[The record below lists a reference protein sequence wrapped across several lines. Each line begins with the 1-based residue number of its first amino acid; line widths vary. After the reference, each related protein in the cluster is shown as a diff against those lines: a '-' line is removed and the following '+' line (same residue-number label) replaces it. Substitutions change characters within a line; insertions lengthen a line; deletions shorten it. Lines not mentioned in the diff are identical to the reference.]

1 MACGSQRT
9 IRNEIMDRQQ
19 SISKFLSFVLRHQP
33 EAVGLTLGDGGWV
46 AIDDLLAAL
55 VKHGRPLD
63 RAALE
68 AIVAASDKQRF
79 AVSSDGTA
87 IRANQGH
94 SVRVE
99 LGLSPVAPPA
109 VLFHGTVERFL
120 PSIRVQGLVKGQRHH
135 VHLSAARELALVV
148 GARRG
153 SAIALE
159 VDAQRMAKEG
169 FDFYCTDNGV
179 WLTDHVPP
187 GFLSFAATTG

>member
-1 MACGSQRT
+1 
-9 IRNEIMDRQQ
+9 MDRQQ

-33 EAVGLTLGDGGWV
+33 EAIGLTLGDGGWV
-46 AIDDLLAAL
+46 AIADLLAAL
-55 VKHGRPLD
+55 VKHGTPLD

-79 AVSSDGTA
+79 ALSSDGSA

-94 SVRVE
+94 SVRVD

-187 GFLSFAATTG
+187 GFLSFGATTG